1 MTPICIPQGR
11 GVMVALVLAT
21 VVIQIVVAVML
32 KELAD
37 AQGGNSHLWLL
48 LILAAAVV
56 LNGLRFLVWGY
67 THKHY
72 PLSHSYPLTALFF
85 PCILLVSAWYGEP
98 IGWAKITG
106 VCVIVLGLML
116 MTWSSSENA

>member
-1 MTPICIPQGR
+1 MTPIRIPQGR

-72 PLSHSYPLTALFF
+72 PLSHSYPFTALFF
-85 PCILLVSAWYGEP
+85 PCILLISAWYGEP
-98 IGWAKITG
+98 IGWTKITG